1 MHASARTDRR
11 SSAAQ
16 APSAAR
22 RPGRRGAS
30 GAPLRTLLRQRIRRD
45 RVQLL
50 LWILGTAA
58 LAGAAVSGVASS
70 YGTEKDRT
78 ELLATVMANPVILMF
93 RGLPSGAGEEEFT
106 LFLILPFL
114 AMMAALM
121 SVFLAVPHTRGDE
134 EQGRSELLAAT
145 SAARLW
151 PLVATIVHG
160 LAANVVLGVLT
171 TLVFVGSGFPPAGS
185 VVSGVATA
193 AVGVCFLGIALTAG
207 QLMRTSR
214 GANSLAVWILMAAFV
229 IVGLG
234 NAIGTPDAT
243 LTRLESSGLAWVS
256 PFGWAENS
264 RPFADDAIGLALLPA
279 APGLVLIAVSLV
291 LQSTRDLGE
300 GLVPERAGRVHAGL
314 GLSSPLGLVWR
325 LTGGATLGWAVGG
338 FVTGL
343 LATSL
348 ASVISSVG
356 SQLPSVRK
364 IFEAMTKD
372 GNLEQGMVVIFY
384 TIVGVLAACAVVQT
398 ISRARQEE
406 AHGTAEALLATPVG
420 RVRWLAGY
428 LLVAL
433 IAVVVTTGMAVLG
446 SLVGVVG
453 RNGEGSLVQDALVA
467 GLGQALAAGVFL
479 AVTAL
484 LFVLVPRATIGVS
497 WALVLVALMLGLFG
511 PLFGAADW
519 VSNLSPFAQ
528 APLLSGTGFEAKG
541 LWWLLAVAVFGS
553 AGALALMRRRELH
566 PAG

>member
-1 MHASARTDRR
+1 MYASPPAARR
-11 SSAAQ
+11 SS
-16 APSAAR
+16 S
-22 RPGRRGAS
+22 
-30 GAPLRTLLRQRIRRD
+30 APLRTLLRQRIRRD

-70 YGTEKDRT
+70 YGTEKDRI

-114 AMMAALM
+114 AMMAAFM
-121 SVFLAVPHTRGDE
+121 SVFLAVRHTRGDE

-145 SAARLW
+145 SAARLR

-160 LAANVVLGVLT
+160 LAANVVPGALT
-171 TLVFVGSGFPPAGS
+171 AAVFAASGFPPAGS

-193 AVGVCFLGIALTAG
+193 GVGVCFLGIALTAG

-229 IVGLG
+229 ISGLG
-234 NAIGTPDAT
+234 NAIGTPDAA

-279 APGLVLIAVSLV
+279 ALGVVLVAVSLV

-300 GLVPERAGRVHAGL
+300 GLVPERAGRVHAGA
-314 GLSSPLGLVWR
+314 GLSSPLGLAWR

-348 ASVISSVG
+348 ASVISSIG

-364 IFEAMTKD
+364 IFEAMAK
-372 GNLEQGMVVIFY
+372 GGSLEQGMVVIFY
-384 TIVGVLAACAVVQT
+384 TIVGVLAACAAVQT

-428 LLVAL
+428 LAVAL
-433 IAVVVTTGMAVLG
+433 IAVVATAGMAVLG
-446 SLVGVVG
+446 SLLGVAG
-453 RNGEGSLVQDALVA
+453 RDGNRGLVQDALVA
-467 GLGQALAAGVFL
+467 GAGQALAAGVFL

-484 LFVLVPRATIGVS
+484 LFVLVPRGTIAVS
-497 WALVLVALMLGLFG
+497 WTLVLVALLLGLFG
-511 PLFGAADW
+511 PLFGAAEW
-519 VSNLSPFAQ
+519 VTNLSPFAQ
-528 APLLSGTGFEAKG
+528 APVPSGDGVDVKG
-541 LWWLLAVAVFGS
+541 LWWMLAAAAAGT

>member
-1 MHASARTDRR
+1 MYAS
-11 SSAAQ
+11 
-16 APSAAR
+16 PPAAR
-22 RPGRRGAS
+22 RSS

-45 RVQLL
+45 RVQLP

-58 LAGAAVSGVASS
+58 LAGAAVSGAASS
-70 YGTEKDRT
+70 YGTEQERT

-114 AMMAALM
+114 AMMAAFM
-121 SVFLAVPHTRGDE
+121 SVFLAVRHTRGDE

-145 SAARLW
+145 SAARLR

-160 LAANVVLGVLT
+160 LAANIVLGALT
-171 TLVFVGSGFPPAGS
+171 AAVFTGSGFPLAGS
-185 VVSGVATA
+185 VVSGTATA
-193 AVGVCFLGIALTAG
+193 GVGVCLLGVAFTAG

-214 GANSLAVWILMAAFV
+214 GANSLAVWVLMAAFV
-229 IVGLG
+229 IAGLG

-243 LTRLESSGLAWVS
+243 LTRMESSGLAWIS

-279 APGLVLIAVSLV
+279 ALGLFLVAFSLV

-300 GLVPERAGRVHAGL
+300 GLVPERAGRVHAGP

-338 FVTGL
+338 FLTGL

-348 ASVISSVG
+348 ASVISSIG
-356 SQLPSVRK
+356 SQLPSVQR
-364 IFEAMTKD
+364 IFEAMAKD

-384 TIVGVLAACAVVQT
+384 TIVGVLAACAAVQT

-406 AHGTAEALLATPVG
+406 AHGTAEALLATAVA

-428 LLVAL
+428 LAVAL
-433 IAVVVTTGMAVLG
+433 IAVVATAGMAILG
-446 SLVGVVG
+446 SLLGVVG
-453 RNGEGSLVQDALVA
+453 RGEAWSLVQDALVA

-479 AVTAL
+479 AVAAL
-484 LFVLVPRATIGVS
+484 LFVLMPRGAVALS

-511 PLFGAADW
+511 PLLGAAEE
-519 VSNLSPFAQ
+519 VTSLSPFAQ
-528 APLLSGTGFEAKG
+528 APLLSGDGVDVKG
-541 LWWLLAVAVFGS
+541 LWWLLAVAVIGS
-553 AGALALMRRRELH
+553 GGALMLMRCRELH